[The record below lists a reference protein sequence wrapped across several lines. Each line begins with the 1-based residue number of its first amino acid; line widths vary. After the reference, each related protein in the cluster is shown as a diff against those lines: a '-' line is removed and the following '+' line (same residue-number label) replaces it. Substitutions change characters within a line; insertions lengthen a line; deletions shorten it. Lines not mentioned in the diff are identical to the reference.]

1 MLLRVG
7 CISDRTLILIIMGV
21 LICSF
26 HLQTIGAEPLPQMQL
41 ETDKSVYELG
51 ENVTIILTNVA
62 NQTMI
67 IGGYPAWQIYTYPDE
82 VPVYPMFFATCIWQ
96 LEPGENDSLTWNQLN
111 EFTGEP
117 VDTGTYVVRD
127 TKGWGLSTYFGI
139 VVHIMPWDITG
150 LVTWVPDGKCDI
162 GDVALVALLFGSEEG
177 DDRYDARAD
186 ITGPEY
192 LVKDGKIDIRDI
204 ALVALHFGEEYI

>member
-67 IGGYPAWQIYTYPDE
+67 IGGYPAWQIYTHPLVSLTTY
-82 VPVYPMFFATCIWQ
+82 VPVSTGSPV
-96 LEPGENDSLTWNQLN
+96 NSL
-111 EFTGEP
+111 
-117 VDTGTYVVRD
+117 
-127 TKGWGLSTYFGI
+127 S
-139 VVHIMPWDITG
+139 
-150 LVTWVPDGKCDI
+150 
-162 GDVALVALLFGSEEG
+162 
-177 DDRYDARAD
+177 
-186 ITGPEY
+186 
-192 LVKDGKIDIRDI
+192 
-204 ALVALHFGEEYI
+204 